1 MGYLTTIT
9 FKNDGLTD
17 ICKNPKEVID
27 KIHNAIA
34 SGNTIEFGVGSH
46 CNCVKVQKTRHVSD
60 FTMYV
65 HAGNSVFEI
74 NPYSNDFKKLVS
86 NNPDFAKEIIEEVQF
101 YVDKC
106 NEIINDNNTESLN
119 KFGW

>member
-9 FKNDGLTD
+9 FRNDSLGIIRD
-17 ICKNPKEVID
+17 NPKEVID
-27 KIHNAIA
+27 KIYNAI
-34 SGNTIEFGVGSH
+34 GSDKTQELGIGPD
-46 CNCVKVQKTRHVSD
+46 CNCIKVQKTRHTSD
-60 FTMYV
+60 FTVYAN
-65 HAGNSVFEI
+65 AGNSVFEI

-86 NNPDFAKEIIEEVQF
+86 RNPDFAKEILEEIQF
-101 YVDKC
+101 YIDKC